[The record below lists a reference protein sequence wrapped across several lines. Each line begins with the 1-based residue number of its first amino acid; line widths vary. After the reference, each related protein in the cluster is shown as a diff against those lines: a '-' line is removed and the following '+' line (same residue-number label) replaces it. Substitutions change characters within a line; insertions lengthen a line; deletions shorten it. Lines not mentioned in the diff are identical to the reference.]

1 VEHQLCRIEGA
12 TLVPL
17 GSLAAG
23 LQTLPDVDEVICY
36 CHHGMRSLD
45 AAAWLRFQGS
55 KKRNLW
61 LAGLNGGRLKS
72 IRKFRDTERSVSE
85 NKALPKRKLNFCR
98 SRLERRVASKSLLLE
113 MGAELESRDLDKE
126 RLTEAELDE
135 LIGSRDYKE
144 FLNTRNELYRMRKMK
159 EHPPTRAEAIKLM
172 AKEPNLIRR
181 PIVLQGSQ
189 MILGFDEDAYKKLLK

>member
-1 VEHQLCRIEGA
+1 
-12 TLVPL
+12 
-17 GSLAAG
+17 
-23 LQTLPDVDEVICY
+23 
-36 CHHGMRSLD
+36 
-45 AAAWLRFQGS
+45 
-55 KKRNLW
+55 
-61 LAGLNGGRLKS
+61 
-72 IRKFRDTERSVSE
+72 
-85 NKALPKRKLNFCR
+85 
-98 SRLERRVASKSLLLE
+98 

-126 RLTEAELDE
+126 RLTEVELDE

-189 MILGFDEDAYKKLLK
+189 MILGFDEEAYRMLLK